1 MSPRPRT
8 KAQEHLKAGYIPPS
22 IPAAN
27 PDANPAEEAA
37 AAAVAQIQL
46 WRADPE
52 LFARQVFRFRPSNQQ
67 RDFFLNLGRLVA
79 AKCAIDEGREQQL
92 SEEDRNFA
100 RYRGISIRS
109 GKGTGKDAVVSI
121 VVWWFLVCFH
131 ESKTFL
137 IAPSLENLRSNLIA
151 EMSKWLTRRDNGEPI
166 CLLKDQLELMA
177 NGARLRQADP
187 ETQKNWFVSS
197 QTAGPNLPE
206 DKQLEVFQGK
216 HARYMMFVCDEAS
229 GIPDPVFRPLDTTLT
244 DPVNFILLL
253 WNPTRRTGFAYNTHF
268 GDERKYWINL
278 HWDAEQSDLITPDQI
293 TYLRDKYGEDSM
305 EYRVS
310 VKGEP
315 PAADSDALI
324 PYEWCQNAREL
335 ELTPINTDPIIF
347 GVDVARQGADSSVI
361 IVRQGPVVLD
371 LTELN
376 QLDTVQLAQWV
387 SMKAA
392 DWEPE
397 AIYIDAA
404 GIGVGVYDEL
414 KRMGVP
420 GIFPVN
426 VANAARQ
433 SKFVRLRD
441 ELWWSLRQ
449 RFEGNQISL
458 FRLTA
463 PQQLIAELSGIKFA
477 VNDKGKI
484 KVESKIEMK
493 KRNMPSPNQADALML
508 TCYAN
513 DRSLSAP
520 RKLQQAEADR
530 EAREEALF
538 RKKARHGRSLH
549 WNSRTWMGK

>member
-1 MSPRPRT
+1 VE
-8 KAQEHLKAGYIPPS
+8 Q
-22 IPAAN
+22 AN
-27 PDANPAEEAA
+27 QAA
-37 AAAVAQIQL
+37 AAQIEL
-46 WRADPE
+46 WRNDPAA
-52 LFARQVFRFRPSNQQ
+52 FAEQVFKFRPSNQQ
-67 RDFFLNLGRLVA
+67 KDFFCSLGRLVSVKRA
-79 AKCAIDEGREQQL
+79 VDEGRGDAL
-92 SEEDRNFA
+92 TPEDREFA
-100 RYRGISIRS
+100 KLRGISIRS
-109 GKGTGKDAVVSI
+109 GKGTGKDSCTSI
-121 VVWWFLVCFH
+121 AVWWFLFLFH
-131 ESKTFL
+131 ESKTYL
-137 IAPSLENLRSNLIA
+137 IAPSMENLRSNLIA
-151 EMSKWLTRRDNGEPI
+151 EMSKWLTRRVDGSYT
-166 CLLKDQLELMA
+166 CLIKDELELMST
-177 NGARLRQADP
+177 GARLRNADP
-187 ETQKNWFVSS
+187 EEQKNWFAAA

-206 DKQLEVFQGK
+206 EKQLEVFQGK

-268 GDERKYWINL
+268 GEERKYWVNL

-293 TYLRDKYGEDSM
+293 EYLRTKYGEDSM

-324 PYEWCQNAREL
+324 PYEWCQNARDL
-335 ELTPINTDPIIF
+335 ELAPVPTDPIVF

-361 IVRQGPVVLD
+361 VVRQGPVVLD

-397 AIYIDAA
+397 AIYVDAA

-414 KRMGVP
+414 KRMGIP

-426 VANAARQ
+426 VANAAR
-433 SKFVRLRD
+433 SAKYVRLRD
-441 ELWWSLRQ
+441 ELWWNLRQ

-458 FRLTA
+458 HRLA
-463 PQQLIAELSGIKFA
+463 QPQQLIAELSGIKYA
-477 VNDKGKI
+477 INDKGKI
-484 KVESKIEMK
+484 KVESKIEMR

-508 TCYAN
+508 TIYAN
-513 DRSLSAP
+513 DRSLAAP
-520 RKLQQAEADR
+520 RKLQLAEEER
-530 EAREEALF
+530 EAREEAMF
-538 RKKARHGRSLH
+538 RKKAHRSPLRY
-549 WNSRTWMGK
+549 NSRKWMGL